1 VPAPAGPSR
10 PMSSAPLTRP
20 SKVARREC
28 LRAILAL
35 GSVALGPGCRSAPAK
50 VPVEPSPPTTEPV
63 AFSFPSMDGEVV
75 NSDTTHGR
83 VTVLVFITTFDLV
96 SQLVVRRVGEVIVR
110 FRPRANA
117 AAVVVEAPQYAELL
131 SAYRESLSLPYPV
144 VMADFATQQGSGP
157 FGDITKVPTTIVL
170 DRDGGEVWRHQGPLE
185 PDEIEGVLRR
195 ASQRVAAR

>member
-1 VPAPAGPSR
+1 MSAPAGPSR
-10 PMSSAPLTRP
+10 PISSAPLARA

-35 GSVALGPGCRSAPAK
+35 GSVALGPGCRPSPAN
-50 VPVEPSPPTTEPV
+50 VPVEPPPRRAEPV
-63 AFSFPSMDGEVV
+63 AFSFPSTDDQVV

-96 SQLVVRRVGEVIVR
+96 SQLVVRRVAEVIVG

-144 VMADFATQQGSGP
+144 VMADFATQQGRGP
-157 FGDITKVPTTIVL
+157 FGDITKVPTTVVL
-170 DRDGGEVWRHQGPLE
+170 DRDGGEVWRHQGPLD

-195 ASQRVAAR
+195 ASQRVAAQ

>member
-1 VPAPAGPSR
+1 MPVPTGPWNR
-10 PMSSAPLTRP
+10 ISSAPLPRP
-20 SKVARREC
+20 SYAARREC

-35 GSVALGPGCRSAPAK
+35 GWVALAGCR
-50 VPVEPSPPTTEPV
+50 PSPANAPVDPSPARAEPV
-63 AFSFPSMDGEVV
+63 AFSFPSTGDDVV

-117 AAVVVEAPQYAELL
+117 AAVVLEAPQYSELL

-144 VMADFATQQGSGP
+144 VMADFATQQGRGP
-157 FGDITKVPTTIVL
+157 FGDITKVPTTVVL
-170 DRDGGEVWRHQGPLE
+170 DKDGGEVWRHQGPLG

-195 ASQRVAAR
+195 ASQRAAAR